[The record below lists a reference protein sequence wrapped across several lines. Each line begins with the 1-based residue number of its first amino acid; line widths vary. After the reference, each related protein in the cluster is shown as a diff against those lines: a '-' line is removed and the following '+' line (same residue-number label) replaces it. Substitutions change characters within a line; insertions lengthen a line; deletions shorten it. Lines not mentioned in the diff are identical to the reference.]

1 MAQHVK
7 FHQYFF
13 QWMQLYKLDAVRPVT
28 YRKYEMSHRQLVM
41 LAPDLKMTDL
51 SRLTYQQLLNDY
63 AKTHERQTTMD
74 FHRHLKGSLIDALE
88 EGFIDR
94 DPTRKAIIKG
104 IKHRQHKTK
113 YLHQYELQALLNELN
128 LNNEVNWDY
137 FILLIAKT
145 GIRFAEALGVT
156 PADFDFAHQTLSIS
170 KTWDYKSAKSDFA
183 PTKNNSSVRKVPLD
197 WQTVIQF
204 SQLTKKLPD
213 DQPIFVQ
220 AKVYNDTVNHYLERL
235 CKRASIPVISVHG
248 LRHTHASLLLYAGVS
263 IASVARRLGHSNMTT
278 TQQTY
283 LHIIQELENQD
294 NDKVMKHLAS
304 LI

>member
-63 AKTHERQTTMD
+63 AETHERQTTMD

-204 SQLTKKLPD
+204 SQLTKKLPEIS
-213 DQPIFVQ
+213 QSLFKQKCIMIRLIIIWS
-220 AKVYNDTVNHYLERL
+220 VY
-235 CKRASIPVISVHG
+235 AS
-248 LRHTHASLLLYAGVS
+248 THLFL
-263 IASVARRLGHSNMTT
+263 
-278 TQQTY
+278 
-283 LHIIQELENQD
+283 
-294 NDKVMKHLAS
+294 
-304 LI
+304 